1 MRVNLRAVRV
11 LGVYADRM
19 EVRCTE
25 QTDYDEMIGV
35 EASYD
40 TVSSVVSS
48 VTLDRAGVKIVIGY
62 KGVVPEVDDT
72 APDRLYDISMNL
84 VETDAA
90 QMRYVYRIRKMTAR
104 KIERCDADEPSPDA
118 DDVKTIVE
126 GLLNE
131 ADIALRDLKRVYVR
145 HGSSLNLE
153 SLSELVE
160 SLKTC
165 ASAA

>member
-1 MRVNLRAVRV
+1 MKVSLRAVRV
-11 LGVYADRM
+11 LGVYADRV

-25 QTDYDEMIGV
+25 QTDYNEMIGA

-40 TVSSVVSS
+40 TMSSEVSS

-62 KGVVPEVDDT
+62 KGVVPDIDESV
-72 APDRLYDISMNL
+72 PDRLYDISMNL
-84 VETDAA
+84 VDTDPA
-90 QMRYVYRIRKMTAR
+90 QMRYIYRIRRMTGR
-104 KIERCDADEPSPDA
+104 DIERCDADDPSPDA

-131 ADIALRDLKRVYVR
+131 ADIALRNVKRAYVR
-145 HGSSLNLE
+145 HGSSKNLE

-160 SLKTC
+160 TLKTC